1 MLAPLNLSVSSQTMT
16 NETNK
21 FLEATLEGAEVI
33 ADSLI
38 ENELIKSIPIVG
50 TALKLISGSLD
61 LRDKI
66 FLSKV
71 QRFILEIESIS
82 NEERLKF
89 KQNISSDEELMA
101 TVGEASLLVLDKL
114 SDLKKADLLGFYF
127 SCFLGGHLDQY
138 QYRRITAAIDTA
150 FIDDIE
156 KLLESGANELLSQK
170 QFMESLLSSGI
181 TVISAG
187 TTIDS
192 SGELFYELTSMGSQM
207 IELWQE
213 YKQS

>member
-1 MLAPLNLSVSSQTMT
+1 MEK
-16 NETNK
+16 ETNK
-21 FLEATLEGAEVI
+21 FLEASLEGAEVI

-38 ENELIKSIPIVG
+38 ENELIKSIPVVG

-71 QRFILEIESIS
+71 QRFIQEIESIS
-82 NEERLKF
+82 KEEKLKF
-89 KQNISSDEELMA
+89 NQSITSDEELMRS
-101 TVGEASLLVLDKL
+101 VGEAALLVLDKL

-127 SCFLGGHLDQY
+127 LCFLSGHLDQY
-138 QYRRITAAIDTA
+138 QFRRVAAAIDTA

-156 KLLESGANELLSQK
+156 TFLKSGTDELLSQK
-170 QFMESLLSSGI
+170 QFMEALFSSGM
-181 TVISAG
+181 TAISAG
-187 TTIDS
+187 KTWDD
-192 SGELFYELTSMGSQM
+192 SGELFYEASSMGRQM
-207 IELWQE
+207 IELWRE